1 MKKVLIF
8 GGSGNIGTSL
18 IKLLTKKNYI
28 VTVVTRNLH
37 QKGIKLKT
45 QGNPGYLEI
54 LEANIFNEDEL
65 NNLFHDKD
73 ICINLVGILFE
84 KKKNT
89 FKNIHVNFP
98 AILSKKCTEYN
109 LKQFI
114 HISALGIEKA
124 VDSNYALSK
133 LEGEKVVLNN
143 FSKATIL
150 KPSIVF
156 GQDDQFSNRL
166 LSLLSLLPIFPLYY
180 NGKTKFSPIHVS
192 EICEIIF
199 NVIEKNI
206 CSEKIECVG
215 PEELSFKQILQ
226 KLLVS
231 INKKR
236 FLFPV
241 PLQIAKVIA
250 FFFEKFPKPLIT
262 RDQLRI
268 LKYDNVLSG
277 QYKSN
282 KDVGLEAKL
291 KFDNEILK
299 YSYMWKEGGQYS
311 K

>member
-18 IKLLTKKNYI
+18 IKQLTKKNYI

-65 NNLFHDKD
+65 NNLFQDKD

-84 KKKNT
+84 KKNNT

-98 AILSKKCTEYN
+98 AILSKKCNDYN

-133 LEGEKVVLNN
+133 LEGEQVVLKN

-166 LSLLSLLPIFPLYY
+166 LSLLSILPIFPLYF
-180 NGKTKFSPIHVS
+180 NGKTKFCPIHVS
-192 EICEIIF
+192 EMCEIIL
-199 NVIEKNI
+199 NIIEKNI
-206 CSEKIECVG
+206 CSDKIECVG
-215 PEELSFKQILQ
+215 PEILSFKQILQ
-226 KLLVS
+226 KLLIS

-236 FLFPV
+236 LLL
-241 PLQIAKVIA
+241 PLPIQIAKLIA
-250 FFFEKFPKPLIT
+250 FFFEKFPKPLLT

-277 QYKSN
+277 KFKSN
-282 KDVGLEAKL
+282 IDIGLEAKL
-291 KFDNEILK
+291 KFDSEILK